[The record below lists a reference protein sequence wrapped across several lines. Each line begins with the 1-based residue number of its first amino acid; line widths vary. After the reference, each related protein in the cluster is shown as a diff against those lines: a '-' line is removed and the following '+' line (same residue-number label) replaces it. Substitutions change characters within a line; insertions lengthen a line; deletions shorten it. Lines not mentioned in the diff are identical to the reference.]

1 MEGTDADTLLCN
13 GKVGMTRHAISRR
26 RIVGLVLLGSA
37 GRALPARAERPPD
50 ILAPIQQLVSGLL
63 QIMRAG
69 RATPAEERFG
79 MLSDVIDRVFNL
91 PTILRQSIGP
101 IWQSLTTAQQ
111 NSLLD
116 VFRRY
121 TIASYV
127 NSFDNYNGQRFEVL
141 PDTRAVGNN
150 QQIVRTRIIPQG
162 GDTHELDYV
171 MQPID
176 REWKVVDV
184 LADGSISRV
193 AVQRS
198 DFRRLLSRGGPAALI
213 AQLQRKT
220 ADLSG

>member
-1 MEGTDADTLLCN
+1 MEGTAADTLLCN
-13 GKVGMTRHAISRR
+13 GKLGMTRHGISRR
-26 RIVGLVLLGSA
+26 RIVGLVLLGGA
-37 GRALPARAERPPD
+37 GRALPARAENPPD
-50 ILAPIQQLVSGLL
+50 ALTPVKQLVGALL

-69 RATPAEERFG
+69 RATPAEERSH
-79 MLSDVIDRVFNL
+79 MLSDVIDRVFDL
-91 PTILRQSIGP
+91 PTILRQSVGP
-101 IWQSLTTAQQ
+101 IWQSLTAAQR
-111 NSLLD
+111 NRLLE

-127 NSFDNYNGQRFEVL
+127 NSFDNYDGQRFEVL
-141 PDTRAVGNN
+141 QDTRGVGNGR
-150 QQIVRTRIIPQG
+150 QFVRTRIISPDG
-162 GDTHELDYV
+162 ETHELDYV
-171 MQPID
+171 MQPNK